1 MAINTVGGAA
11 AYAEA
16 ARRRLDIGGDDNATA
31 TKGSGGPSFADM
43 VKDMVDKTVQT
54 GTKAEQASAAAL
66 TGKADVTDVVTAVSN
81 AEMSLQTVVAIR
93 DKMIQAYDDIMKMPI

>member
-16 ARRRLDIGGDDNATA
+16 ARRRLDIGGDDAVATV
-31 TKGSGGPSFADM
+31 KGGGPSFADM

-54 GTKAEQASAAAL
+54 GTKAEQMSVAGLS
-66 TGKADVTDVVTAVSN
+66 GKADVTDVVTAVSN

>member
-16 ARRRLDIGGDDNATA
+16 ARRRLDIGGDDATA
-31 TKGSGGPSFADM
+31 TIKGGGPSFADM
-43 VKDMVDKTVQT
+43 VKDMVDQTVQT
-54 GTKAEQASAAAL
+54 GTKAEHASVAAL
-66 TGKADVTDVVTAVSN
+66 SGKADVTDVVTAVSN

>member
-16 ARRRLDIGGDDNATA
+16 ARRRLDIGGDDAVATV
-31 TKGSGGPSFADM
+31 KGGGPSFADM

-54 GTKAEQASAAAL
+54 GTKAEQASVAAL
-66 TGKADVTDVVTAVSN
+66 SGKADVTDVVTAVSN